1 MTLRSCALVF
11 AVGLAA
17 CGNNTSSNNDMTTSG
32 GGDMATQ
39 GAADMTQTGDMT
51 MPPPKLTV
59 PAACDTT
66 QAETANNLITLVQSK
81 CYGGTCHNSGSLP
94 SMKTAA
100 ELLALKGK
108 SSSAALPYVTA
119 SDIDKSYLLYKLTGE
134 QTKVPNGNGSKMPQ
148 TGSLLDSELCRFI
161 RWVKNGA
168 N

>member
-17 CGNNTSSNNDMTTSG
+17 CGNNTSSSTDLGTSG

-51 MPPPKLTV
+51 MAPPKLTV
-59 PAACDTT
+59 PAGCDTT
-66 QAETANNLITLVQSK
+66 QAETANNLITLVTAK
-81 CYGGTCHNSGSLP
+81 CFGGTCHNNGSVP

-108 SSSAALPYVTA
+108 ASSSALPYVTA
-119 SDIDKSYLLYKLTGE
+119 NDIDKSYLLYKLTGE
-134 QTKVPNGNGSKMPQ
+134 QLKVANGNGSKMPQ
-148 TGSLLDSELCRFI
+148 TGSLLDSELCRFV